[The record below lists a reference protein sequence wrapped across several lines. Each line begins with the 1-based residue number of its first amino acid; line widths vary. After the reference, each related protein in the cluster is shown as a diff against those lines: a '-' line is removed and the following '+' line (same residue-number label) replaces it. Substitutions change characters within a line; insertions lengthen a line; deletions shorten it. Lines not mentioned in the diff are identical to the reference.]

1 LNDITD
7 KYEKENNRLITK
19 MIELTQENSKQSEQ
33 MLKMTR
39 RITGL
44 TWIIAI
50 LTMVMVVKMFWK

>member
-50 LTMVMVVKMFWK
+50 LTMVMIVKMFWK